1 MSKAWLVFKYEIS
14 DLFHLFDLFSFLS
27 LCFFLLSDFSFPS
40 LLFLLPSFLFLPP
53 PAILLSSS
61 LLPLLSYLLSLILPS
76 LLLFLLSS
84 SQPPFSPLSI
94 PVNSPEEKRQMLEI
108 LKRLE
113 ERGEDDVDEGDKGTQ
128 SLEERLAG
136 LDLEKETDVVWQRLT
151 PSERREFQE
160 IVTSGKMGH
169 LLSVYTPWWEV
180 SL

>member
-1 MSKAWLVFKYEIS
+1 M
-14 DLFHLFDLFSFLS
+14 
-27 LCFFLLSDFSFPS
+27 LLS
-40 LLFLLPSFLFLPP
+40 P
-53 PAILLSSS
+53 PAVLLSS
-61 LLPLLSYLLSLILPS
+61 LPIASALLSPLLILPS
-76 LLLFLLSS
+76 FLLFLLSS

-128 SLEERLAG
+128 GLEERLVG

>member
-1 MSKAWLVFKYEIS
+1 
-14 DLFHLFDLFSFLS
+14 
-27 LCFFLLSDFSFPS
+27 
-40 LLFLLPSFLFLPP
+40 
-53 PAILLSSS
+53 
-61 LLPLLSYLLSLILPS
+61 
-76 LLLFLLSS
+76 
-84 SQPPFSPLSI
+84 
-94 PVNSPEEKRQMLEI
+94 MLEI
-108 LKRLE
+108 LQRLE

-136 LDLEKETDVVWQRLT
+136 LDLEKETDVVWKRLT